1 MLKKRDSGP
10 KVVAL
15 QQALLELGEVLPRY
29 GADGDLGDETLGAV
43 RSLLARHGR
52 SNADDPNANVV
63 DDAELALIESL
74 HQALHATPALEGLVD
89 RRRFTGRNKDRGSRA
104 WTSIKGWCL
113 HQTACLLSH
122 STNVARCD
130 DIGAH
135 WVVYPDGRKFHLH
148 DADRI
153 IIHGN
158 GWNNSTIGIE
168 IDGLFA
174 GIEGDASTVWDDPST
189 AKHERAGTVT
199 PEQIEAVKAI
209 IRSEHAELRRHGAAP
224 TLLVAHRQSS
234 SSRRHD
240 PGSKVWQEIALPLM
254 AELGLG
260 DGGAGYKLGQGSP
273 IPVEWDPSRTAY
285 RY

>member
-29 GADGDLGDETLGAV
+29 GADGELGDETLGAV
-43 RSLLARHGR
+43 RLLLARHGR

-63 DDAELALIESL
+63 DDAELAMIESL
-74 HQALHATPALEGLVD
+74 RQGQPPIVPLPGLVD
-89 RRRFTGRNKDRGSRA
+89 RRRHTGRNQDRGARPWA
-104 WTSIKGWCL
+104 SIKGWCL

-122 STNVARCD
+122 STDLARCD

-148 DADRI
+148 DPNRV

-174 GIEGDASTVWDDPST
+174 GIEGDASMVWDDPST
-189 AKHERAGTVT
+189 ARHERAGTVT

-209 IRSEHAELRRHGAAP
+209 IRAEHAELRRHGAAP

-260 DGGAGYKLGQGSP
+260 DGGPGYKLGQGSP